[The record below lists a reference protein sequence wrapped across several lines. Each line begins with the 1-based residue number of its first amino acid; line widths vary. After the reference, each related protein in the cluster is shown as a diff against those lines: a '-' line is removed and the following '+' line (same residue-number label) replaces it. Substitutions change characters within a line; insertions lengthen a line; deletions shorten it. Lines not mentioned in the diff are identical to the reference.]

1 MSIGKAVLRLV
12 AGCALVASLAGH
24 ASTHAAELSVDPLS
38 LATPVPDVWYRFDG
52 QVLFESASRSWLLG
66 PAVRAV
72 ALEPYRESPSGA
84 RTVYYFDKGRLELT
98 HPERPPGDP
107 SRVTSG
113 LLVREMIAGQ
123 IQLGDATFIAVA
135 PAQIP
140 VAGDTVGNALA
151 PTYAALQ
158 PLASV
163 GENPQARRQP
173 NRVGQP
179 VTALVRAD
187 GQVVENAVADST
199 VAIGYYEER
208 LGHNIPQVFW
218 DWMNRQSISW
228 QELAGL
234 PLTEPFWIDTVV
246 GGRQERVLIQAFE
259 RRVLT
264 YTPAN
269 PEPWRVEANNAGQHY
284 RAWRELSVPDDRS
297 LLGLAG
303 GVPLGEIIVS
313 KAVAQGVDPYLFA
326 ALAAVASNFDP
337 LAVKPGIGLGLFQVP
352 IAVSQRSGVPFPL
365 DPAVNAELAARELK
379 RLASEQQDWHAALA
393 LYLQAAQIASGA
405 DQVLQKAQE
414 YRAAFQ
420 SPPTLSERKTYRLIA
435 RGQAAYYDPGYTV
448 AWWEGA
454 LRRHAGWGGAVPGW
468 QLDPNG
474 YYCVHPD
481 FRPGQRLFLTA
492 NGVGLWCT
500 IGDTVAT
507 HHVAQWRSRWA
518 VELSWSAF
526 EALRLDQRN
535 SVSVW
540 TP

>member
-1 MSIGKAVLRLV
+1 MGSSCSRAS
-12 AGCALVASLAGH
+12 AAHGC
-24 ASTHAAELSVDPLS
+24 
-38 LATPVPDVWYRFDG
+38 
-52 QVLFESASRSWLLG
+52 SAR
-66 PAVRAV
+66 RCAV
-72 ALEPYRESPSGA
+72 ALEPYRESPSGVRA
-84 RTVYYFDKGRLELT
+84 VYYFDKGRLELT

-107 SRVTSG
+107 NRLTSG

-123 IQLGDATFIAVA
+123 IQVGDAAFIAAA
-135 PAQIP
+135 PARVP
-140 VAGDTVGNALA
+140 VAGDTVGNALS

-163 GENPQARRQP
+163 GGDIQARRQP
-173 NRVGQP
+173 NRLSQP
-179 VTALVRAD
+179 VTALLDAG
-187 GQVVENAVADST
+187 GQVEKGAVADSRVT
-199 VAIGYYEER
+199 IGHYEET

-218 DWMNRQSISW
+218 DWLNHQPISW
-228 QELAGL
+228 RELAGL
-234 PLTEPFWIDTVV
+234 PLTEPYWIDTVV
-246 GGRQERVLIQAFE
+246 GGQRQRVLIQAFE

-269 PEPWRVEANNAGQHY
+269 PEPWRVEVNNAGQHY
-284 RAWRELSVPDDRS
+284 RSWRGLRVPGDRS

-303 GVPLGEIIVS
+303 GVPLGEVIVS
-313 KAVAQGVDPYLFA
+313 KAVERGIDPYLFA

-337 LAVKPGIGLGLFQVP
+337 LAVKPGIGFGLFQVP
-352 IAVSQRSGVPFPL
+352 AAVSQRSGVPFPL
-365 DPAVNAELAARELK
+365 DPAINAELAAREL
-379 RLASEQQDWHAALA
+379 RWLADEQGDWNTALA
-393 LYLQAAQIASGA
+393 LYLRAAQIAGGA

-420 SPPTLSERKTYRLIA
+420 NPPVFSEQRAYRLIA
-435 RGQAAYYDPGYTV
+435 RGQAAYYNAGYTI

-454 LRRHAGWGGAVPGW
+454 LQRHAGWGGAVPGW

-474 YYCVHPD
+474 YYYVHPD

-500 IGDTVAT
+500 IGDTVAA

-518 VELSWSAF
+518 IELSWSAF
-526 EALRLDQRN
+526 KALRLDQRN

-540 TP
+540 AP

>member
-1 MSIGKAVLRLV
+1 MAIGKAIVRLV
-12 AGCALVASLAGH
+12 AGCALVAGLAGH
-24 ASTHAAELSVDPLS
+24 LSAGAAELSVDPLS
-38 LATPVPDVWYRFDG
+38 LAMPVPDVWYRFDG
-52 QVLFESASRSWLLG
+52 QLMFEGVSRSWLLG

-72 ALEPYRESPSGA
+72 ALEPYRESPSGVRA
-84 RTVYYFDKGRLELT
+84 VYYFDKGRLELT

-107 SRVTSG
+107 NRLTSG

-123 IQLGDATFIAVA
+123 IQVGDAAFIAAA
-135 PAQIP
+135 PARVP
-140 VAGDTVGNALA
+140 VAGDTVGNALS

-163 GENPQARRQP
+163 GGDIQARRQP
-173 NRVGQP
+173 NRLSQP
-179 VTALVRAD
+179 VTALLDAG
-187 GQVVENAVADST
+187 GQVEKGAVADSRVT
-199 VAIGYYEER
+199 IGHYEET

-218 DWMNRQSISW
+218 DWLNHQPISW
-228 QELAGL
+228 RELAGL
-234 PLTEPFWIDTVV
+234 PLTEPYWIDTVV
-246 GGRQERVLIQAFE
+246 GGQRQRVLIQAFE

-269 PEPWRVEANNAGQHY
+269 PEPWRVEVNNAGQHY
-284 RAWRELSVPDDRS
+284 RSWRGLRVPGDRS

-303 GVPLGEIIVS
+303 GVPLGEVIVS
-313 KAVAQGVDPYLFA
+313 KAVERGIDPCLFA

-337 LAVKPGIGLGLFQVP
+337 LAVKPGIGFGLFQVP
-352 IAVSQRSGVPFPL
+352 AAVSQRSGVPFPL
-365 DPAVNAELAARELK
+365 DPAINAELAAREL
-379 RLASEQQDWHAALA
+379 RWLADEQGDWNTALA
-393 LYLQAAQIASGA
+393 LYLRAAQIAGGA

-420 SPPTLSERKTYRLIA
+420 NPPVFSEQRTYRLIA
-435 RGQAAYYDPGYTV
+435 RGQAAYYNAGYTI

-454 LRRHAGWGGAVPGW
+454 LQRHAGWGGAVPGW

-500 IGDTVAT
+500 IGDTVAA

-518 VELSWSAF
+518 IELSWSAF
-526 EALRLDQRN
+526 KALRLDQRN

-540 TP
+540 AP